1 MSSLFYLEMLFTF
14 GRGILSS
21 EKLARLKLSP
31 CVRFSSIGGVL
42 LFVVLS
48 KCAFLAWG
56 IFRFNV
62 PPEEIFSTRF
72 SLLNEGADELLLWH
86 VLSVVLIFHL
96 KWSFVVVFDQT
107 YLLNFCLIFITG
119 RVSCPSQWLKV
130 PNLFFSNGF
139 LPFGIECPGLWVEKT
154 VREIPFDISWF
165 SNFECWIEY
174 VEKLIQW
181 VFVIAQITTEIFR
194 FKHDTEISTGQMRS
208 NEVKWGQMRLNEVK
222 SMSNKVKWSQVHS
235 NSLS

>member
-1 MSSLFYLEMLFTF
+1 MLFTF

-86 VLSVVLIFHL
+86 VLSVVWIFHL
-96 KWSFVVVFDQT
+96 KWSFKWSFVVVFDQT
-107 YLLNFCLIFITG
+107 YLFNFCLIFITG
-119 RVSCPSQWLKV
+119 RVSCPSQRLKV

-139 LPFGIECPGLWVEKT
+139 FPFGIECSGLWVEKT

-181 VFVIAQITTEIFR
+181 VFVIAQITTEIHRFITLDWDFFR
-194 FKHDTEISTGQMRS
+194 S
-208 NEVKWGQMRLNEVK
+208 NEVK

>member
-1 MSSLFYLEMLFTF
+1 MSFDTDSRICSCFISSSTILVNSLQIAIDFHINLFPFLQSKVQNEVKWGHEVKNIPTC

-48 KCAFLAWG
+48 KCAFLACG

-86 VLSVVLIFHL
+86 VLSVVWNDHFQSFSDVSRGQIV
-96 KWSFVVVFDQT
+96 WSTVLCGPKCRINTNLF
-107 YLLNFCLIFITG
+107 NFSLIFITWWI
-119 RVSCPSQWLKV
+119 SCPS
-130 PNLFFSNGF
+130 
-139 LPFGIECPGLWVEKT
+139 
-154 VREIPFDISWF
+154 
-165 SNFECWIEY
+165 
-174 VEKLIQW
+174 
-181 VFVIAQITTEIFR
+181 
-194 FKHDTEISTGQMRS
+194 
-208 NEVKWGQMRLNEVK
+208 
-222 SMSNKVKWSQVHS
+222 
-235 NSLS
+235 